1 MTAALS
7 AVFRNS
13 YTTTSQRSKS
23 EYDDTFGYPTES
35 CHSRKGSHI
44 GVQPLS
50 TVHGRKIEKSTV
62 TSSSAFGA
70 DVLFSSS
77 TTTYSSC
84 QPRLARLLLK
94 LRLHSDLG
102 PHRTP
107 CRLANACLECLL
119 GLITALVR
127 YAVKTKEANGR
138 GDPHVA
144 YRIFADVLSDRK
156 SYHLL
161 LPLSLPIL
169 LSLCIL
175 LLLVS
180 NDQDP
185 CHSTKAREL
194 LSRNATR
201 RANIGQS
208 RGGGRKDDSVR
219 YPPRP
224 RVQRG
229 ERRFDTR
236 SYRAFI
242 HRPGLRRRASTH
254 IQARPANHPAMLFQL
269 V

>member
-1 MTAALS
+1 MACQEGRKEHPFS
-7 AVFRNS
+7 
-13 YTTTSQRSKS
+13 TTSHKTEERSRN
-23 EYDDTFGYPTES
+23 DT
-35 CHSRKGSHI
+35 K
-44 GVQPLS
+44 
-50 TVHGRKIEKSTV
+50 
-62 TSSSAFGA
+62 SSSAVGA
-70 DVLFSSS
+70 EVLFSSS
-77 TTTYSSC
+77 STTYSSF
-84 QPRLARLLLK
+84 QPRLLLK

-144 YRIFADVLSDRK
+144 YRIFADILSDRK

-169 LSLCIL
+169 LRLCSL

-236 SYRAFI
+236 S
-242 HRPGLRRRASTH
+242 
-254 IQARPANHPAMLFQL
+254 
-269 V
+269 